1 MSPNLRIA
9 LRFLTS
15 KRRAMAMSL
24 ACIVL
29 GVGLFIVTQAT
40 TTGFEAL
47 FVRTILGTNGAIRIE
62 DRLQNT
68 IRTVSAGRWGDLF
81 EVSKKDG
88 QRYIEGIEQ
97 PDLVMQALREFPNV
111 SGASEVLTGTVIVRA
126 PFKSMDG
133 KAFGIRIEDHLRVSD
148 LGRQIEAGS
157 LAAFRADRMSVII
170 GVEMARRLL
179 VEVGDSFELLVDGQA
194 RRYKIAA
201 LFETGIS
208 DIDRQRLY
216 LHLSESRSL
225 FRKPSGASFLQ
236 VALHDTDRAP
246 SDAAHMTEALGH
258 SARCWQDRES
268 TWLGVFRAL
277 RISSGITVS
286 VFTLIAGLAM
296 FNTLVMIVMEKTRE
310 IAILRSMGYTR
321 SDISLIFFWQAAI
334 VLVLGI
340 LGGLLLGAGGTWAIS
355 QVPLPI
361 NGIFKTE
368 TFIVN
373 WSHWHYVSASLA
385 AILMVMAAS
394 IIPARRAAQLEPGDV
409 IRGTGQ

>member
-40 TTGFEAL
+40 TTGFEDL
-47 FVRTILGTNGAIRIE
+47 FIRTILGTNGAIRVE

-88 QRYIEGIEQ
+88 QRYIEGIDQ
-97 PDLVMQALREFPNV
+97 PDLVMEALREFSNV
-111 SGASEVLTGTVIVRA
+111 SGASEVLTGTVTVRTS
-126 PFKSMDG
+126 FKSMDG
-133 KAFGIRIEDHLRVSD
+133 KAFGVRIEDHLRVSD
-148 LGRQIEAGS
+148 LGRQIESGS
-157 LAAFRADRMSVII
+157 LASFRADRMSVII

-179 VEVGDSFELLVDGQA
+179 VEAGDSFELLVDGQS

-225 FRKPSGASFLQ
+225 FRKASGASFLQ
-236 VALHDTDRAP
+236 VALHDTERAP
-246 SDAAHMTEALGH
+246 ADAAHMTEALGH
-258 SARCWQDRES
+258 SARCWQDRER

-361 NGIFKTE
+361 NGIFKTD

-373 WSHWHYVSASLA
+373 WSHWHYVSASVA
-385 AILMVMAAS
+385 AIIMVLAAS